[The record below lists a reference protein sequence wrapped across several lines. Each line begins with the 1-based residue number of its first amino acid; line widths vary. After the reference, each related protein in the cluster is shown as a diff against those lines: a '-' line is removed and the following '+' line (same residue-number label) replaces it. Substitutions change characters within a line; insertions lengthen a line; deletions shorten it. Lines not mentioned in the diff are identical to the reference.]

1 MHHMF
6 FGFLFIGLFHRLIG
20 KLFMLVLIVAVVL
33 LFLKWQQE
41 RARNGPRGWN

>member
-1 MHHMF
+1 MHHML

-20 KLFMLVLIVAVVL
+20 KLFMLIMVIAVVV

-41 RARNGPRGWN
+41 RARNRDSGWN